1 MGRTDEA
8 SLLIHAPA
16 ARVWAA
22 LADPQALQVWLPPT
36 GMTGRVEHFDLR
48 TGGSY
53 RMVLTYRDP
62 GVGKSTADS
71 DVVQGRFVAV
81 GDGDRI
87 LQAVDFV
94 SDDPDFAGTMTMTW
108 SLAVRG
114 SSTLVTFRAD
124 DVPPGIGA
132 LDHARGLTDSLVGLA
147 RYLERPN
154 R

>member
-1 MGRTDEA
+1 MVRTDEA
-8 SLLIHAPA
+8 SLLIHARA

-22 LADPQALQVWLPPT
+22 FADPQAWQTWLPPT

-48 TGGSY
+48 TGGTY
-53 RMVLTYRDP
+53 RIVLTYRDS
-62 GVGKSTADS
+62 GAGKSTADS
-71 DVVQGRFVAV
+71 DVVQGRFVEV

-87 LQAVDFV
+87 VQAVDFD

-108 SLAVRG
+108 SLTARG
-114 SSTLVTFRAD
+114 PSTLVTFRVD

-132 LDHARGLTDSLVGLA
+132 IDHARGLTDSLVGLA
-147 RYLERPN
+147 RYVERSN

>member
-22 LADPQALQVWLPPT
+22 VADPQSLQAWLPPT

-48 TGGSY
+48 TGGTY
-53 RMVLTYRDP
+53 RMVLTYRDS
-62 GVGKSTADS
+62 GAGKSTADS
-71 DVVQGRFVAV
+71 DVVRGRFVEV
-81 GDGDRI
+81 RDGDRI
-87 LQAVDFV
+87 VQAVDFV

-108 SLAVRG
+108 SLTARG

-124 DVPPGIGA
+124 DVPAGIGTI
-132 LDHARGLTDSLVGLA
+132 DHARGLTDSLVGLA
-147 RYLERPN
+147 RFAERPD

>member
-1 MGRTDEA
+1 MVRTDEA

-22 LADPQALQVWLPPT
+22 FADPQAWQTWLPPT

-48 TGGSY
+48 TGGTY
-53 RMVLTYRDP
+53 RIVLTYRDS
-62 GVGKSTADS
+62 GAGKSTADS
-71 DVVQGRFVAV
+71 DVVQGRFVEV

-87 LQAVDFV
+87 VQAVDFD

-108 SLAVRG
+108 SLTARG
-114 SSTLVTFRAD
+114 PSTLVTFRAD

-132 LDHARGLTDSLVGLA
+132 IDHARGLTDSLVGLA
-147 RYLERPN
+147 RYVERSN